1 MNEKCEQYSHL
12 IPDYCLGLLDKD
24 THAEIEAL
32 LPTCPELAELVTNYQ
47 DLAEPLLYSVPPANA
62 PAHLLENIMLETRP
76 TAKTRRLKIN
86 ISPTMWRNL
95 AAGLTILILFVSSN
109 FYWYQRTHDLQQELS
124 GLSDELRLSQ
134 QQDTTLAG
142 YVENDGDLMTNNL
155 NMDAAQQQIPIG
167 ISMNN
172 SLTTN
177 NLTQINNYSPM
188 NTANLLN
195 TQVNDQYAS
204 LVWSQGS
211 TMDTWLGVFS
221 AQNFAM
227 NSTDSIYQLWLNRRN
242 EAPLSV
248 GVFGV
253 NDLGNGL
260 LVFEVEEPIESFD
273 SISVTNEPVTG
284 SFIPTTDPI
293 ITADLHNWVN
303 LDSGFE

>member
-12 IPDYCLGLLDKD
+12 IPDYCLGVLDKD
-24 THAEIEAL
+24 TQAEIEAL
-32 LPTCPELAELVTNYQ
+32 LPTCPELAELVASYQ
-47 DLAEPLLYSVPPANA
+47 DLAEPLLYSVPPVNA
-62 PAHLLENIMLETRP
+62 PAHLLENIMHETRS
-76 TAKTRRLKIN
+76 TAKNRRFTIN

-109 FYWYQRTHDLQQELS
+109 VYWYQRTHDLEQELS
-124 GLSDELRLSQ
+124 GLSDELKVSQ
-134 QQDTTLAG
+134 RTTTSDDDFDT
-142 YVENDGDLMTNNL
+142 DGDILTNNL
-155 NMDAAQQQIPIG
+155 NLDTAQQQIPIG

-177 NLTQINNYSPM
+177 NLSQINNYSPM

-211 TMDTWLGVFS
+211 TSDSWLGVFS
-221 AQNFAM
+221 AQNFAT
-227 NSTDSIYQLWLNRRN
+227 NPTDSIYQLWLNRRD

-253 NDLGNGL
+253 NDVGDGL
-260 LVFEVEEPIESFD
+260 LIFEVEEPIESFD
-273 SISVTNEPVTG
+273 SISVTNEPYTG
-284 SFIPTTDPI
+284 SFVPTTEPI